1 MNPTWRRPHTVNVPA
16 VSVAPRAVVV
26 AAATTAPP
34 PPPAPPP
41 PLTSKQGVGQEEVS
55 LIRTAIQKAMQ
66 KAGISSSGSAV
77 AQVVKPSGGSPHNVA
92 QSVTSMPPVSSV
104 SVATSVAPLVN
115 AAPPVRG
122 PAASPISAVKSQVQN
137 VLQSVVPAV
146 NAVFPSYVA
155 PGIAP
160 NAAVKTQVQQV
171 MRRVGVVPRVNA
183 GPPVPAFVPRTIPNV
198 AVNAM
203 PPVYVAQGMAAN
215 AALKSEIQQV
225 LWSDGI
231 VPAVNAMRPV
241 YDARAMVKSEVQQ
254 VMRSAGIAPRNNG
267 VPQVHVAPGMAA
279 NVALKSAVQQAMR
292 SAGIAPRNNGVPP
305 VHVARGM
312 AANAALKSEVQH
324 GMRSAGIVPQYV
336 TPGVH
341 IPGLKTLDKDV
352 QHALGAPTGPGRGE
366 KRKGVRE
373 GRRGRRIQRS
383 RRPKRLL
390 RETDTLSRDAKMLEA
405 TEMGS
410 SLTRSVPMPN
420 GLYSSPIN
428 SAPPNRG
435 VAQTTVAAAVTKAG
449 GTTVAAGA
457 AVRSSHTAAY
467 RPSAYNQGRR
477 GTISANANVQGAKGG
492 TMPWALLL
500 PTSAT
505 VREGDHTPHLPP
517 KVKHLAKR
525 LVKWDIAAQTES
537 RHSVESRVKAMVRW
551 DVRMALAR
559 QRKGQAGAVRSR
571 WRGPAR
577 QGQRPWQ
584 RQTQAGRWERGRNT
598 HQQQYGRHSPQLAAS
613 RRHGQAVAAMARKA
627 ATLSK
632 MAEEQAGT
640 DVPRTPSVEMSA
652 QEQLLS
658 SGVVDTPQSINAATP
673 VDDLLSTAE
682 QIARQPQIFDQQH
695 DNSLSVVAPTGDVAE
710 ADWYID
716 HDQQKRISP

>member
-1 MNPTWRRPHTVNVPA
+1 
-16 VSVAPRAVVV
+16 
-26 AAATTAPP
+26 
-34 PPPAPPP
+34 
-41 PLTSKQGVGQEEVS
+41 
-55 LIRTAIQKAMQ
+55 
-66 KAGISSSGSAV
+66 
-77 AQVVKPSGGSPHNVA
+77 
-92 QSVTSMPPVSSV
+92 
-104 SVATSVAPLVN
+104 
-115 AAPPVRG
+115 
-122 PAASPISAVKSQVQN
+122 
-137 VLQSVVPAV
+137 
-146 NAVFPSYVA
+146 
-155 PGIAP
+155 
-160 NAAVKTQVQQV
+160 
-171 MRRVGVVPRVNA
+171 
-183 GPPVPAFVPRTIPNV
+183 
-198 AVNAM
+198 
-203 PPVYVAQGMAAN
+203 
-215 AALKSEIQQV
+215 
-225 LWSDGI
+225 
-231 VPAVNAMRPV
+231 
-241 YDARAMVKSEVQQ
+241 
-254 VMRSAGIAPRNNG
+254 MRSAGIAPRNNG
-267 VPQVHVAPGMAA
+267 VPPVHVARGMAA
-279 NVALKSAVQQAMR
+279 NAALKSAVQQAMR